1 MVPRGECTFALLLE
15 YDGRGFRGWQKQPG
29 MVTVQ
34 GVLEEALR
42 TLLGGRH
49 SVAGAAR
56 TDAGVHAEGQVA
68 SFRGPGAPLDALKL
82 PTGVRLLRWARAAHS
97 FHARASAIGKQYRYQ
112 LAQVVQDGRAL
123 DWARAR
129 AALRSLEGLSD
140 LRGLSAPSRN
150 RTPAPPL
157 SKWSLD
163 DTGVLR
169 VEARA
174 FRKHEVRNLAG
185 HLLAV
190 ALGLAAPETLR
201 VLAQRARPWMGAR
214 APADWLTL
222 VRVIYPPEL
231 DPFRSGN
238 ADAR

>member
-1 MVPRGECTFALLLE
+1 MSSPLGTSLRGQEPAGQPRPADNVGKNIECGPQAPETGRMGRMVPRGECTFALLLE

-150 RTPAPPL
+150 R
-157 SKWSLD
+157 
-163 DTGVLR
+163 
-169 VEARA
+169 
-174 FRKHEVRNLAG
+174 
-185 HLLAV
+185 
-190 ALGLAAPETLR
+190 
-201 VLAQRARPWMGAR
+201 
-214 APADWLTL
+214 
-222 VRVIYPPEL
+222 
-231 DPFRSGN
+231 
-238 ADAR
+238 